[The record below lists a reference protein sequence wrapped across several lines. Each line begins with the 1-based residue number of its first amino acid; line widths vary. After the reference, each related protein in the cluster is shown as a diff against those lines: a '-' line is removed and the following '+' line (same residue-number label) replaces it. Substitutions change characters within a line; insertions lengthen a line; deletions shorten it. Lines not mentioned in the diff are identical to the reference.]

1 MSAKFEKKKLLIKE
15 RNLILERAL
24 TYISIVL
31 LLLITNPEDTLA
43 ESAIEA
49 VNTSAKA
56 LI

>member
-24 TYISIVL
+24 TSISLVL
-31 LLLITNPEDTLA
+31 LLLITNTEDTLA